1 MRVRKQGVVVA
12 AALSIVLIASACGG
26 DDDDNDNSAASSDTT
41 AATSS
46 ETTTASGD
54 VTTPAEF
61 EDYIGLTEAEA
72 TAKAEADGRTS
83 RVVSRNGEDLA
94 VTMDYQAERLNFT
107 IVDDKV
113 SLVTLG

>member
-1 MRVRKQGVVVA
+1 MRVRRKGIAVVA
-12 AALSIVLIASACGG
+12 ALSLTLFAAACGG
-26 DDDDNDNSAASSDTT
+26 DDDDDDSAASTETT

-61 EDYIGLTEAEA
+61 EDYIGLTEEEA
-72 TAKAEADGRTS
+72 TAKAEADGKVS

-94 VTMDYQAERLNFT
+94 VTMDYNAERLNFT

-113 SLVTLG
+113 TLVTLG